1 MSYYIRSIHGTPR
14 QCKSQAIN
22 PIQFNIMSTM
32 SELDRL
38 MKELYQEDM
47 LHQADLK
54 ELATQHMNDLYEAQA
69 DEAYALEQ
77 AMRNEM
83 DPPAD
88 EEDDLPITWED

>member
-22 PIQFNIMSTM
+22 PLHFNIMSTM

-38 MKELYQEDM
+38 MKELKQDDIDI
-47 LHQADLK
+47 QADI
-54 ELATQHMNDLYEAQA
+54 
-69 DEAYALEQ
+69 AYQNEQ

-83 DPPAD
+83 DPPVD

>member
-1 MSYYIRSIHGTPR
+1 
-14 QCKSQAIN
+14 
-22 PIQFNIMSTM
+22 MSTM

-54 ELATQHMNDLYEAQA
+54 ELATQHMNDLYETQA